1 MTPDSSPLRL
11 LIDPLDLGPDIR
23 AIGLEL
29 NEEGEELP
37 ALGPGARAVWAAAI
51 PALAG
56 AESWVLDFTSHLDRV
71 SDFCRAHGIAIREA
85 GARSITIPQPES
97 LKLSELVE
105 RFELETF
112 GFRAGAAVASAD
124 AELEN
129 ELSRRGM
136 DAYDHAYKRY
146 SLCGICDFE
155 NGYLT
160 LLTEKFASGE
170 ILRRLRPALTPLGAR
185 LERPE

>member
-1 MTPDSSPLRL
+1 MTPDSAPLRL

-37 ALGPGARAVWAAAI
+37 ARGPAAQAVWAAAI
-51 PALAG
+51 PALAS
-56 AESWVLDFTSHLDRV
+56 AEPWVLDFTSHFERLR
-71 SDFCRAHGIAIREA
+71 DFCRAHGIAILEA
-85 GARSITIPQPES
+85 AARYIAIPQVQPP
-97 LKLSELVE
+97 KLLELVG
-105 RFELETF
+105 RFEGETF

-136 DAYDHAYKRY
+136 DAYDHAFKRY

-160 LLTEKFASGE
+160 LLTDKFSSAE
-170 ILRRLRPALTPLGAR
+170 VLRRLRPALTPLGAR
-185 LERPE
+185 VERPE